1 MEAVG
6 GKPRNGGV
14 SADLE
19 TFEHNRLYRI
29 CRVDG
34 SNQMRSV
41 KVDGKRTVFIA
52 EDDLLSAEY
61 LRKLLEREG
70 YEVSGVAQSA
80 EETIQACRRLKPDAI
95 LMDIMLKGGLT
106 GTEAALQ
113 IRQILPSCKI
123 IFLTAYAEKEMIEY
137 AEMSRAYAYLMKP
150 YREQEIL
157 ATLRVAL
164 THDEERRFEKKEGLI
179 ELKNGFSFDTLRRR
193 LIKNGREVPLT
204 AKKLRLIELLA
215 KNKNSTVSNEQICLQ
230 VWSEIKSDNTLR
242 SLIHRFRNAIGD
254 DIITNVNGVGYT
266 VTT

>member
-1 MEAVG
+1 MNE
-6 GKPRNGGV
+6 K
-14 SADLE
+14 
-19 TFEHNRLYRI
+19 
-29 CRVDG
+29 
-34 SNQMRSV
+34 RS
-41 KVDGKRTVFIA
+41 VFIA

-61 LRKLLEREG
+61 LKKLLEREG
-70 YEVSGVAQSA
+70 YTVSGVADSA
-80 EETIQACRRLKPDAI
+80 EETVRVCKKLKPDAV
-95 LMDIMLKGGLT
+95 LMDIMLKGSLT

-113 IRQILPSCKI
+113 IRQFLPSCKI
-123 IFLTAYAEKEMIEY
+123 IFLTAYAESEMIEY

-164 THDEERRFEKKEGLI
+164 THDGEEACDGTDDLI
-179 ELKNGFSFDTLRRR
+179 ELKNGFFFDTNRRR
-193 LIKNGREVPLT
+193 LIKNGKEIPLT
-204 AKKLRLIELLA
+204 SKKLRLIELLA

-254 DIITNVNGVGYT
+254 DIITNVNGVGYS